1 MIRLI
6 KVKKRDLLIRQL
18 RAEDANKNYLSMI
31 KNANNFILSKNES
44 KNYFHLRKYI
54 HLNNVSIDKLLLG
67 IFIKNFHIGN
77 IRFEILSKGSAILGI
92 FIGNKKYQGKNL
104 FFKILKVLEPK
115 LIILFKINLLYLGVN
130 KNNFPA
136 IKAFKKSG
144 FKVYNWKKKKI
155 YNQLIM
161 KKTLSL

>member
-1 MIRLI
+1 MN
-6 KVKKRDLLIRQL
+6 Q
-18 RAEDANKNYLSMI
+18 
-31 KNANNFILSKNES
+31 

-115 LIILFKINLLYLGVN
+115 LIILFKINLLYLE
-130 KNNFPA
+130 
-136 IKAFKKSG
+136 
-144 FKVYNWKKKKI
+144 
-155 YNQLIM
+155 
-161 KKTLSL
+161 